1 MSEILNILP
10 KILLYDEINIS
21 YRITVGGD
29 FTCGGTNYY
38 YDST

>member
-1 MSEILNILP
+1 MSEFLNILP

-21 YRITVGGD
+21 YRITVDGD
-29 FTCGGTNYY
+29 CTCAGTNYY

>member
-21 YRITVGGD
+21 YGIND
-29 FTCGGTNYY
+29 CTCGGTNYY